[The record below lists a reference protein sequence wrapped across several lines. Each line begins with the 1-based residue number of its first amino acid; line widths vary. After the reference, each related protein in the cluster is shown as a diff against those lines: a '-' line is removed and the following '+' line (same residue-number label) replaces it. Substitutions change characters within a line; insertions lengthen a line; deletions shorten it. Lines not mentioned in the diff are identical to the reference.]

1 MDKRKRLTAE
11 QIIRQYKE
19 TISHLGEQKSKEERN
34 SHFIKIRDRAQ
45 EIVMLLNADCSY
57 VSVADQLCDYLELDK
72 CDHLRQ
78 QLLCTIAMLE
88 RIAQMELPQ
97 TTRLSEEAP
106 REMLIRHLYSD
117 VWVKDNNPKGE
128 EFIKFV
134 HHHFILAG
142 VHLSRESVTKIVH
155 DIPDELFQI
164 YESLR
169 GRSLDDPDPGCRPP
183 EQ

>member
-1 MDKRKRLTAE
+1 MDKRKRLTPE
-11 QIIRQYKE
+11 QIIQQYKE
-19 TISHLGEQKSKEERN
+19 TISHLGKQKSKEERN
-34 SHFIKIRDRAQ
+34 RHFEKIRDRAE

-57 VSVADQLCDYLELDK
+57 VSVADQLGDFLDLDK

-88 RIAQMELPQ
+88 RISQMELPR
-97 TTRLSEEAP
+97 TARLSEEEP
-106 REMLIRHLYSD
+106 REMFVRHLYSD
-117 VWVKDNNPKGE
+117 VWTRDNNPKGE

-142 VHLSRESVTKIVH
+142 IHLSRDSVVRIVNN
-155 DIPDELFQI
+155 IPDEIFQI

-169 GRSLDDPDPGCRPP
+169 GKGEGDSGP
-183 EQ
+183 

>member
-1 MDKRKRLTAE
+1 MDKWKRLTAE
-11 QIIRQYKE
+11 QIINQYKD
-19 TISHLGEQKSKEERN
+19 TISHIGEQKSKDERN
-34 SHFIKIRDRAQ
+34 RHFARIRDRAE
-45 EIVMLLNADCSY
+45 EIVLLLNSDCSY

-72 CDHLRQ
+72 CEHLRQ

-88 RIAQMELPQ
+88 RISQMELPQ
-97 TTRLSEEAP
+97 TTTLSEDAP
-106 REMLIRHLYSD
+106 REMLVRHLYSD

-142 VHLSRESVTKIVH
+142 IHLSRENVTRIVEN
-155 DIPDELFQI
+155 IPDELFQI

-169 GRSLDDPDPGCRPP
+169 HRGQDGKG
-183 EQ
+183 EG